1 MELEILKEIEVEGI
15 DMIGPK
21 GDKGDTGPQGP
32 KGDKGDTGPQGIQ
45 GPKGEKGDKGNQGEP
60 GAVKMQVVDTLPETG
75 RTDTIYLVK
84 KDNPGEQNLYDE
96 YVYTETGWEH
106 IGDTSVDLSDYY
118 TKEESN
124 EKISSIP
131 IYTLV
136 LEFDNR
142 SNVLESYYPVIDDM
156 INLMLTKNIHR
167 FILKI
172 EYPNTIEY
180 NNSKVYGFI
189 GYNRI
194 WQVSSRNSTVQFES
208 LNTGSVNSGYA
219 TFSTR
224 FQIWGTIS
232 DGIFKTNSANYVE
245 GTEIAYSDLVHSS
258 QVLTKTNTS
267 EYTPTND
274 YNPST
279 KKYVDDAVANINIP
293 MYTIT
298 TTKSFMDGY
307 INFETDVINKLT
319 EIVNKNLDIGFELYI
334 VDMFNRTFRFDIHM
348 KTPNDT
354 SNESTY
360 VIGYGLGNVFYNK
373 VRKFKVEYSAKD
385 GLYTF
390 SRFVSD
396 GTQVVTFKNEVL
408 TKDNTDV
415 YTPTSNYHPAT
426 KKYVDDS
433 IISSIEFPIYRIQ
446 TISNVISTTDYTS
459 IDDQSKLK
467 IAEEINKAYKNGLNS
482 IGFIVSSKANIE
494 QYLFVN
500 NNVGIQTKPI
510 NYWFYSIDSIHNRYN
525 NTQSYSLLTLQLL
538 ISLSW
543 TGDTCSCTSVSIW
556 KVELPLL
563 ATNNSAKYTP
573 KGDYNP
579 STKLY
584 TDKTHYENMTG
595 YDATKTQVLKN
606 INGTLTWV
614 NEE

>member
-1 MELEILKEIEVEGI
+1 MELEFLKEIEVEGI

-32 KGDKGDTGPQGIQ
+32 
-45 GPKGEKGDKGNQGEP
+45 KGDKGNQGEP

-124 EKISSIP
+124 EKIFDSLPVLYTSVAIGTTTTKESDIKSASEVVNALYKNGKKMFVYHNSSYEIP
-131 IYTLV
+131 DVV
-136 LEFDNR
+136 LSFPKKILKEKSRYDSYGCYNETAHAYITVIRGICVYINGTWDNEVFTCTSVQSIR
-142 SNVLESYYPVIDDM
+142 SND
-156 INLMLTKNIHR
+156 
-167 FILKI
+167 
-172 EYPNTIEY
+172 TIKAV
-180 NNSKVYGFI
+180 NVASTITDTTTDSVQGKV
-189 GYNRI
+189 
-194 WQVSSRNSTVQFES
+194 V
-208 LNTGSVNSGYA
+208 
-219 TFSTR
+219 
-224 FQIWGTIS
+224 
-232 DGIFKTNSANYVE
+232 
-245 GTEIAYSDLVHSS
+245 
-258 QVLTKTNTS
+258 
-267 EYTPTND
+267 
-274 YNPST
+274 

-307 INFETDVINKLT
+307 VNFETDVINKLT

-334 VDMFNRTFRFDIHM
+334 VDTFNRTFRFDIHM
-348 KTPNDT
+348 NTPNDT
-354 SNESTY
+354 SNVSTG

-415 YTPTSNYHPAT
+415 YTPTGNYH
-426 KKYVDDS
+426 
-433 IISSIEFPIYRIQ
+433 
-446 TISNVISTTDYTS
+446 
-459 IDDQSKLK
+459 
-467 IAEEINKAYKNGLNS
+467 
-482 IGFIVSSKANIE
+482 
-494 QYLFVN
+494 
-500 NNVGIQTKPI
+500 
-510 NYWFYSIDSIHNRYN
+510 
-525 NTQSYSLLTLQLL
+525 
-538 ISLSW
+538 
-543 TGDTCSCTSVSIW
+543 
-556 KVELPLL
+556 
-563 ATNNSAKYTP
+563 
-573 KGDYNP
+573 P